1 MDTVRQSIN
10 PRVIWWQDI
19 CKHRAIY
26 IAGLLSMLLTNGT
39 EVLAPKALQWI
50 IDSLMSAST
59 LAGTPTDV
67 QGLLDSDR
75 FRSIVS
81 AAMIFVTIAFF
92 GLLGRVFWRFTL
104 ARMTH
109 VSSNN
114 MRQGIWESI
123 RKSELES
130 LGRFTLGDLMNRAI
144 GDVNAARWI
153 YGFTLVLTCDV
164 IFFSLLGSIAMIL
177 IHPGLAIACLS
188 TFVII
193 PFIAIKLAR
202 MEYGAHEAAQNELTT
217 LSEQVS
223 QSVRGIRAQRA
234 SYGFHVWTDAM
245 KDSAIRY
252 GALRLKA
259 QKISINSFPLCNVP
273 TILSYMI
280 LLAWGSQLVAE
291 KSITIGQF
299 AAMASYVY
307 LLQGPLAADI
317 GGLISEW
324 QRGFASLRR
333 ISEIH
338 QIQFQENPVS
348 TKQNANS
355 SDDRVAAL
363 KPSLLSVNNLSVV
376 RGGRLIFNNVSF
388 ELQSGQWL
396 GVSGRVG
403 SGKSS
408 LMQVIAGLI
417 PSSGGVLRVDGKLM
431 AAGSSS
437 RLTSRDQPVA
447 YAAEKP
453 FVFSG
458 TIRHNL
464 CLNHAFSDDQLWKS
478 LRAVN
483 LAHEVTRMAKDLDS
497 VVGEGGVSLSGGQ
510 RQRLALA
517 RLVLRPA
524 SLILLD
530 DPLSAVDAET
540 EAIVIRNLK
549 ETWADHAVIVTSNK
563 TSTLDCCLMVGTLS
577 KDGLKFEVG
586 LTPARPMGEV
596 VLHA

>member
-10 PRVIWWQDI
+10 PRVIWWKDI
-19 CKHRAIY
+19 RKNSGIY
-26 IAGLLSMLLTNGT
+26 LAGLLAMLLTNST
-39 EVLAPKALQWI
+39 EVLAPKTLQWI
-50 IDSLMSAST
+50 IDALITSSAAVSGNS
-59 LAGTPTDV
+59 AVDDV
-67 QGLLDSDR
+67 IKGDN

-81 AAMIFVTIAFF
+81 ASLIFVLVAFF

-109 VSSNN
+109 VSSNT

-123 RKSELES
+123 RKSELDS
-130 LGRFTLGDLMNRAI
+130 LGQFTLGDLMNRAI

-164 IFFSLLGSIAMIL
+164 IFFTCLGSLAMML
-177 IHPGLAIACLS
+177 IHPGLALACLS
-188 TFVII
+188 TFLII
-193 PFIAIKLAR
+193 PFIALKLAR
-202 MEYGAHEAAQNELTT
+202 MEYQAHEAAQSELTT

-234 SYGFHVWTDAM
+234 SNGFSAWTDAM
-245 KDSAIRY
+245 KGSAVRY
-252 GALRLKA
+252 GGLRLRA
-259 QKISINSFPLCNVP
+259 QKISINSFPLCNLP
-273 TILSYMI
+273 TIFSYVI
-280 LLAWGSQLVAE
+280 LLVWGSRLVAD
-291 KSITIGQF
+291 KSITVGQF

-307 LLQGPLAADI
+307 LLQGPLGADI
-317 GGLISEW
+317 GSLISEW

-338 QIQFQENPVS
+338 DLRNQPSDENV
-348 TKQNANS
+348 KK
-355 SDDRVAAL
+355 SDEQTTDLTHLSIFPIL
-363 KPSLLSVNNLSVV
+363 KVKDLCVT
-376 RGGRLIFNNVSF
+376 RGGRVIFSNVSF
-388 ELQSGQWL
+388 DLTQGEWL
-396 GVSGRVG
+396 GISGKVG

-408 LMQVIAGLI
+408 LMQVVAGLI
-417 PSSGGVLRVDGKLM
+417 PAKSGSISVSGKQIIV
-431 AAGSSS
+431 GGSS
-437 RLTSRDQPVA
+437 RLTHMSSSVA

-464 CLNHAFSDDQLWKS
+464 CLNHPYSDDDLWS
-478 LRAVN
+478 ALRTVG
-483 LAHEVTRMAKDLDS
+483 LANEVSRMQKGLDS
-497 VVGEGGVSLSGGQ
+497 VVGEAGVSLSGGQ

-524 SLILLD
+524 PLILLD

-540 EAIVIRNLK
+540 EAKVICNLQ
-549 ETWADHAVIVTSNK
+549 ESWVNRTVVVTSNK
-563 TSTLDCCLMVGTLS
+563 SSTLDCCHKKITILP
-577 KDGLKFEVG
+577 DGLEDSRVASSVG
-586 LTPARPMGEV
+586 ATAEG